1 MSNQAQPASAN
12 SRVEVVMDSNSGL
25 EKFKLR
31 GPKGSSAEIFLYG
44 GQVTSWKN
52 EHGQELLF
60 MSSKAAFKPPN
71 PIRGGIAICF
81 PQFSNMGSLDKHGFA
96 RNRMW
101 SIDPN
106 PSLPPSK
113 DNTVIDL
120 LLKPTNEDMKIWPH
134 SFELRLRV
142 TLEAGKLQL
151 TPRVRNT
158 DSKPFTFTLAV
169 HTYLSVS
176 DISDVRVEGLE
187 TLDYFDNL
195 HDQKRFTE
203 QGDSLTFDSEVDRV
217 YLSTPASLALIDH
230 EKKRTFVIRKTGFP
244 DAVVWN
250 PWDKKSKAM
259 VDFGDDEYMRMV
271 SIEAAAVEKPITLK
285 PGEEWTGCQELE
297 VVSSSYFSGQMDPV
311 NLKGKS

>member
-1 MSNQAQPASAN
+1 MSNQAHSAN
-12 SRVEVVMDSNSGL
+12 SRVEVVMDITSGL

-52 EHGQELLF
+52 EHGEELLF

-187 TLDYFDNL
+187 TLDYLDNL
-195 HDQKRFTE
+195 CYQKRFTE

-259 VDFGDDEYMRMV
+259 EIGRAHV
-271 SIEAAAVEKPITLK
+271 
-285 PGEEWTGCQELE
+285 
-297 VVSSSYFSGQMDPV
+297 
-311 NLKGKS
+311 